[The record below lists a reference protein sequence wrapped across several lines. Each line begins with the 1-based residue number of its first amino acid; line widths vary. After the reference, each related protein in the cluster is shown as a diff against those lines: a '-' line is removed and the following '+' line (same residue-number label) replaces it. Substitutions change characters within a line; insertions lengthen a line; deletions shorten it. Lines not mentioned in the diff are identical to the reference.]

1 MPMVRHDAVRKKCDV
16 AAVHGFLEEAD
27 EGRVIERIFKK
38 HGAFGCSV
46 EYVKDQSRGSFPSS
60 SRHGA
65 IRKATSM
72 PLARIASVLGK

>member
-16 AAVHGFLEEAD
+16 AAVHCFLEQAD
-27 EGRVIERIFKK
+27 EGRVVERIVKK

-46 EYVKDQSRGSFPSS
+46 EYVKHQSRGSFPPS
-60 SRHGA
+60 SRHGS

-72 PLARIASVLGK
+72 PLARVASVLEK